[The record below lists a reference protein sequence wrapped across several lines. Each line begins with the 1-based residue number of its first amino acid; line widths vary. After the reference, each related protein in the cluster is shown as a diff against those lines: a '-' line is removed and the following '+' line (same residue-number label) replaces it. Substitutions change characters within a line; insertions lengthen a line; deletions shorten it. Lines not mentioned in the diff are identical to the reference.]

1 MSFRGLTEADG
12 PEGERPLPAPAE
24 EPEGVTVTDTSGYYR
39 MTFCPGNLVYYYMDD
54 YWNFWFQGTGEAELY
69 PLLLEQTDFLV
80 GQSRH
85 DSPEGL
91 KKVVGAGGKGA
102 YVRDALAENRPPVN
116 DELVTGLDVHF
127 VVTLEP
133 VLLVC

>member
-1 MSFRGLTEADG
+1 MRSSRFIFHTA
-12 PEGERPLPAPAE
+12 
-24 EPEGVTVTDTSGYYR
+24 
-39 MTFCPGNLVYYYMDD
+39 FH
-54 YWNFWFQGTGEAELY
+54 

-116 DELVTGLDVHF
+116 EDSS
-127 VVTLEP
+127 P
-133 VLLVC
+133 AW